1 MFSLAT
7 EHKLT
12 GELTEVPLKHQC
24 AFPAILCLAMLLMR
38 IYDASRK
45 PFFFSRVVPY
55 DS

>member
-24 AFPAILCLAMLLMR
+24 VAR
-38 IYDASRK
+38 ISPVTASTAQC
-45 PFFFSRVVPY
+45 
-55 DS
+55 